1 MTHETRVERFYSHGL
16 ENYGTFH
23 DNYLNFGLWSDGE
36 GSFVRASE
44 ALLTRVGTKIGLS
57 KDSILLDVGCGMG
70 TQDRFLM
77 QRFGCQAIEAVD
89 LTAKHIAIARAKNGL
104 PNVSYHVGNACQ
116 LPFPDHS
123 FTHAVSIEG
132 IVHFNTR
139 ETFFREARR
148 LLRPAGRLGVS
159 DFILARA
166 PRNRMERLLLKAGAS
181 AWHVPAENVSTVAA
195 YARSL
200 ERSGFVDAEI
210 DVVSDQV
217 IPGYFAEQSRP
228 EIRRELYTIR
238 GQVFGRL
245 GVGLDRLIYGL
256 YRIGLIGYVIASA
269 RKGPS

>member
-16 ENYGTFH
+16 ENYGSFH
-23 DNYLNFGLWSDGE
+23 DNYLNFGLWSPAE
-36 GSFVRASE
+36 RSFVRASE

-57 KDSILLDVGCGMG
+57 KDSILLDVACGMG

-77 QRFGCQAIEAVD
+77 RQFGCKAIEAVD
-89 LTAKHIAIARAKNGL
+89 LTAKHIAIARTRNTL
-104 PNVSYHVGNACQ
+104 PNISFHVGNACQ
-116 LPFPDHS
+116 LPFPNDT
-123 FTHAVSIEG
+123 FTHALSIEG

-139 ETFFREARR
+139 EAFFREARR

-166 PRNRMERLLLKAGAS
+166 PRSRLERLLLKACAS
-181 AWHVPAENVSTVAA
+181 AWHVPLENVSTVDA
-195 YARSL
+195 YANAL
-200 ERSGFVDAEI
+200 DRSGFVEPEI

-228 EIRRELYTIR
+228 EVRRQVYTIR
-238 GQVFGRL
+238 GRVFGRL
-245 GVGLDRLIYGL
+245 GVVLDRLIYRL

-269 RKGPS
+269 RKDSS